1 MKALPIR
8 PVLGFCARLFAVAVL
23 IAALSL
29 LVPAPV
35 KAQDMSDIVLRLN
48 QLENQVRRLSGEV
61 EDLQFENRRL
71 RQELE
76 RFEEDVEFRFDDLGA
91 AAAPGR
97 SSRNERSE
105 TTTPGAPAIRQAEPP
120 VLAQPSLAQPSLAQ
134 PSFDTPAAAPMPA
147 PRERADAFDPDR
159 DPAAPG
165 VPQPLGS
172 TTPSA
177 PLALPGARFGAE
189 ANGPDAAGQGAASTM
204 SGLNLPRLE
213 APQRLDGP
221 QADPR
226 SADARPSIAATGDA
240 DPRILFDNAYALL
253 TQERFEDAE
262 MAFRQFLQSHPRDAL
277 APEALFWLG
286 ESYRARGLHREAA
299 EQYLTVSTDHADSA
313 RAPQAMLR
321 LGSALAEI
329 GAREQA
335 CATLAQIPRQYPD
348 AANTLQDSIA
358 REEARVGCA

>member
-8 PVLGFCARLFAVAVL
+8 PLLGFCARLFAVAAL

-29 LVPAPV
+29 LAPAPA

-71 RQELE
+71 RQALE

-97 SSRNERSE
+97 SLRNERSE
-105 TTTPGAPAIRQAEPP
+105 SMNTGAPAILQAEPP
-120 VLAQPSLAQPSLAQ
+120 FTAQPPLAQ
-134 PSFDTPAAAPMPA
+134 PSFDTHSASPMPA
-147 PRERADAFDPDR
+147 PQGRADAFDPGR
-159 DPAAPG
+159 DPTAPG

-189 ANGPDAAGQGAASTM
+189 ASSPDPAGQDTGSTM

-213 APQRLDGP
+213 APQRLDGL

-226 SADARPSIAATGDA
+226 STAPRPSIAATGEA
-240 DPRILFDNAYALL
+240 DPGILFDEAYALL
-253 TQERFEDAE
+253 TAERYEEAE
-262 MAFRQFLQSHPRDAL
+262 MAFRQLLQSHPRDAI

-299 EQYLTVSTDHADSA
+299 EQYLTVSTDHADSS
-313 RAPQAMLR
+313 RAPQALLR

-329 GAREQA
+329 GARDQA
-335 CATLAQIPRQYPD
+335 CATLAQISLQYPD
-348 AANTLQDSIA
+348 AANTLQDFIA

>member
-8 PVLGFCARLFAVAVL
+8 PVLGLFARLCAVAVL

-29 LVPAPV
+29 LVPAPG

-61 EDLQFENRRL
+61 EDLQYENRRL

-91 AAAPGR
+91 AAAPER
-97 SSRNERSE
+97 SSQTGRPA
-105 TTTPGAPAIRQAEPP
+105 TTTPGAPVQQAEPP
-120 VLAQPSLAQPSLAQ
+120 GLAQPA
-134 PSFDTPAAAPMPA
+134 FDTPSANGSSMQA

-189 ANGPDAAGQGAASTM
+189 ANGQDPAGQGAGNTM
-204 SGLNLPRLE
+204 SGLTLPRLE
-213 APQRLDGP
+213 TPQRLDAP
-221 QADPR
+221 
-226 SADARPSIAATGDA
+226 SADARSTDAPPRPSIAATGDA
-240 DPRILFDNAYALL
+240 DPRSLYDDAYALL
-253 TQERFEDAE
+253 TQERFEQAE
-262 MAFRQFLQSHPRDAL
+262 MAFRQFLQSHPRDEL

-286 ESYRARGLHREAA
+286 ETYRARGLHREAA

-313 RAPQAMLR
+313 RAPQALLR
-321 LGSALAEI
+321 LGSSLAEI

-348 AANTLQDSIA
+348 AANALQDSIA

>member
-8 PVLGFCARLFAVAVL
+8 PVLGLFARLCAVAVL

-61 EDLQFENRRL
+61 EDLQYENRRL

-76 RFEEDVEFRFDDLGA
+76 RFEEDVEFRFEDLGA
-91 AAAPGR
+91 SAAPRR
-97 SSRNERSE
+97 STGSSSPA
-105 TTTPGAPAIRQAEPP
+105 TATPGETVGSAPAQATEPP
-120 VLAQPSLAQPSLAQ
+120 TLGQAFPTNGSGNA
-134 PSFDTPAAAPMPA
+134 TPPQG
-147 PRERADAFDPDR
+147 RADAFDPGR

-165 VPQPLGS
+165 APQPLGS

-189 ANGPDAAGQGAASTM
+189 ANGADASEAPAGNTL
-204 SGLNLPRLE
+204 SGLTLPRLE
-213 APQRLDGP
+213 SPQRLDGRVEDSP
-221 QADPR
+221 
-226 SADARPSIAATGDA
+226 ARPSIAATGDA
-240 DPRILFDNAYALL
+240 DPRILYDEAYGLL
-253 TQERFEDAE
+253 TQERFEEAE

-313 RAPQAMLR
+313 RAPQALLR

-335 CATLAQIPRQYPD
+335 CATLAEIPRQYPD
-348 AANTLQDSIA
+348 AASALQESIA

>member
-8 PVLGFCARLFAVAVL
+8 PVPGLFGRLCAVAAL

-29 LVPAPV
+29 LAPAPG
-35 KAQDMSDIVLRLN
+35 KAQDMSDLVLRLN
-48 QLENQVRRLSGEV
+48 QMENQVRRLSGEV
-61 EDLQFENRRL
+61 EELQFENRRL

-76 RFEEDVEFRFDDLGA
+76 NFEEDVEFRFDDLGA
-91 AAAPGR
+91 AAAPQR
-97 SSRNERSE
+97 SSQSGRPA
-105 TTTPGAPAIRQAEPP
+105 TTTPDAPPVQQAEPP
-120 VLAQPSLAQPSLAQ
+120 GLAQPA
-134 PSFDTPAAAPMPA
+134 FDTPSANASPMQA
-147 PRERADAFDPDR
+147 PRERADAFDPGR

-172 TTPSA
+172 TTPST

-189 ANGPDAAGQGAASTM
+189 ADGPDPAGQGEGNTM
-204 SGLNLPRLE
+204 SGLTLPRLE
-213 APQRLDGP
+213 TPQRLDEAS
-221 QADPR
+221 ADGR
-226 SADARPSIAATGDA
+226 SADARPSIAATGEA
-240 DPRILFDNAYALL
+240 DPRSLYDEAYALV
-253 TQERFEDAE
+253 TQERFEEAE
-262 MAFRQFLQSHPRDAL
+262 MAFRQFLQSHPRDEL

-313 RAPQAMLR
+313 RAPQALLR

-348 AANTLQDSIA
+348 AANALQDSIA

>member
-8 PVLGFCARLFAVAVL
+8 PVLGFCARLFAVAAL
-23 IAALSL
+23 IAAISL

-76 RFEEDVEFRFDDLGA
+76 RLEEDVEFRFDDLGA
-91 AAAPGR
+91 DAAPGR
-97 SSRNERSE
+97 SSPDMRPE
-105 TTTPGAPAIRQAEPP
+105 TATPGTPSVQQAEPP
-120 VLAQPSLAQPSLAQ
+120 GLVQPG
-134 PSFDTPAAAPMPA
+134 FDTPASDAAPIPA
-147 PRERADAFDPDR
+147 PQGRADAFDPGR

-177 PLALPGARFGAE
+177 PLALPGARFGVE
-189 ANGPDAAGQGAASTM
+189 GNGGDGAAAMPNGADAGNTL
-204 SGLNLPRLE
+204 SGLTLPRLN
-213 APQRLDGP
+213 APDRPDTTPAQEP
-221 QADPR
+221 P
-226 SADARPSIAATGDA
+226 RPSIAATENA
-240 DPRILFDNAYALL
+240 DPRMLYDDAHALL
-253 TQERFEDAE
+253 MQERYEEAE

-277 APEALFWLG
+277 AADARFWLG

-299 EQYLTVSTDHADSA
+299 EQYLSVSTDHADSA

-329 GAREQA
+329 GARDQA
-335 CATLAQIPRQYPD
+335 CATLAQISLQYPD
-348 AANTLQDSIA
+348 AATSLQDSIA